1 MEYKVGDV
9 FIFPNGVKGIVA
21 NVSNNIIG
29 GQELDVDVNGEIRF
43 VYIDMNGN
51 VKEC

>member
-21 NVSNNIIG
+21 KAAKNILG
-29 GQELDVDVNGEIRF
+29 CHELDIDVNGEIKS
-43 VYIDMNGN
+43 VCIDTNGN